1 MEMAETTEAMI
12 MEAAHQEAMA
22 KAVEVMTL
30 AMETMALAM
39 EIMALAM
46 EIMATAM
53 AQRAETAIILPSK

>member
-30 AMETMALAM
+30 AME
-39 EIMALAM
+39 IMALAM

-53 AQRAETAIILPSK
+53 AQRAETAITLPSK